1 MALLATFLRQ
11 VQHIWYMQLEKK
23 YRKPDTFSELRVPG
37 QVPVWRGD
45 QHIPDGGNGPA
56 AIPSDII
63 LARII
68 HPLTLLHC
76 SGVHSYILPFSSGLR
91 DKLWIDWPN
100 KKPTFQEALE
110 DADEPD
116 FLNYYS
122 HVDTWGWYVR
132 DCERRENLLRK
143 IFVIRLFNT
152 THPSWTN
159 TRVLNRFTGKI
170 DKCLTYRPASLDLIG
185 RENQVGQIICRC
197 KVTKID
203 HN

>member
-56 AIPSDII
+56 AVPSDII

-76 SGVHSYILPFSSGLR
+76 SGVHSYILPF
-91 DKLWIDWPN
+91 
-100 KKPTFQEALE
+100 FQ
-110 DADEPD
+110 
-116 FLNYYS
+116 
-122 HVDTWGWYVR
+122 
-132 DCERRENLLRK
+132 
-143 IFVIRLFNT
+143 
-152 THPSWTN
+152 
-159 TRVLNRFTGKI
+159 
-170 DKCLTYRPASLDLIG
+170 RPEG
-185 RENQVGQIICRC
+185 
-197 KVTKID
+197 
-203 HN
+203 